1 MNTLILTP
9 LVLVAACFVVEL
21 FRLRRRNALMQKLQ
35 GPESK
40 SFWFGNDHEIRY
52 QKEVGDCEFEWMRRY
67 GGAWRRSA
75 PLGEEWL
82 MVTDPKA
89 LQHILHT
96 SGYHYQKGALQNTI
110 TEMISGNGIVRAHG
124 ETHQRQRKI
133 MNPAFSAPQLRSFLP
148 LFQDVALKLV
158 QKWKDEVI
166 PADPSGQP
174 LVNVTRWFSRTTL
187 DIIGGAGF
195 DFQFGSLDNV
205 KTSLSEQYQ
214 NLFIDSTLYPSN
226 WDVLFKA
233 TWRLIPESLLSY
245 VRYLPSREYSRFR
258 RYLDFTRNFAREI
271 IQKSIIKGDGKDI
284 MSVLLRANASEDPK
298 SRMSNDELVDQVST
312 LLLAGHD
319 TTSNSL
325 SWFFY
330 EIAQHPESQQ
340 RIREEIAAVRERN
353 KGDITAADL
362 DSMTYTQAALK
373 ESMRLNPIIWLLM
386 RVPSR
391 DDVIPLAFPITGKSG
406 EQMTS
411 IPIRAGTPIVLC
423 VSGYNRHPEVW
434 GEDAHKWNPERFLS
448 ADKTK
453 QTSVGVFANLLNFSG
468 GLRGCI
474 GWRFSILEMQMIAIT
489 LLENF
494 EFSMPPPNEKTR
506 VYRKPSGI
514 MMPMCEGERGVWLG
528 LVIKA
533 LN

>member
-1 MNTLILTP
+1 MPVEDGEVVRWRGFREKIGRTPTADARTNEHLILTP

-21 FRLRRRNALMQKLQ
+21 FRLRRRNALLQKLQ

-40 SFWFGNDHEIRY
+40 SFWFGNDHEMRY

-75 PLGEEWL
+75 PLGVSVSTPTGD
-82 MVTDPKA
+82 VTFTYPSHVWIHYPKGT
-89 LQHILHT
+89 LPNIV
-96 SGYHYQKGALQNTI
+96 
-110 TEMISGNGIVRAHG
+110 TEMITGNG
-124 ETHQRQRKI
+124 
-133 MNPAFSAPQLRSFLP
+133 
-148 LFQDVALKLV
+148 LFGRMLV

-174 LVNVTRWFSRTTL
+174 LVNVTQWFSRTTL

-195 DFQFGSLDNV
+195 DFQFGSLDNLR
-205 KTSLSEQYQ
+205 TSLSEQYQ
-214 NLFIDSTLYPSN
+214 NLFIDSTLYPSD

-411 IPIRAGTPIVLC
+411 IPIRAGTPILLC
-423 VSGYNRHPEVW
+423 ISGYNRHPEVW
-434 GEDAHKWNPERFLS
+434 GEDAHKWNPERFLNP
-448 ADKTK
+448 DKTR

-514 MMPMCEGERGVWLG
+514 MMPMCEGELGVWLG